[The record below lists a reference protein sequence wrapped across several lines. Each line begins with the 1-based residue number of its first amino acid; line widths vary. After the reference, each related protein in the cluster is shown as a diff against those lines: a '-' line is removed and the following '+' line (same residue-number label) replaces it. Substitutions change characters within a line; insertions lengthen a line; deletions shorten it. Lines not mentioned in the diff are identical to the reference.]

1 MRGNPSQSESDD
13 LHDLIKH
20 VRDTLD
26 IENKKRAKKHA
37 LPKII
42 PFLQSELG
50 APLPLHVS
58 LSRTLQIKTESRE
71 HFLETLKSCLRK
83 AGVSSFNFKFHGL
96 KWVPNFERNRWFLV
110 LSIEK
115 PAQNELN
122 RLLSACN
129 EASGKCGHPGLYI
142 GGHGDGPM
150 EINTKDNEVKRQKS
164 QHIEGENTDLS
175 DRFHVS
181 IAWNLEEPDPE
192 WVSLVKAIDVGKHI
206 KPPEALF
213 DVVKARIGNIVHN
226 LDLKPARSRRTSKIG
241 FLGLR

>member
-1 MRGNPSQSESDD
+1 MRGNPSQSESDN

-26 IENKKRAKKHA
+26 IENKKRAKKHP

-58 LSRTLQIKTESRE
+58 LSRTLQIKTEDRE

-83 AGVSSFNFKFHGL
+83 AAVSSFNFKFNGL

-115 PAQNELN
+115 PAQNEFN
-122 RLLSACN
+122 RLLRACN
-129 EASGKCGHPGLYI
+129 AATGRCGHPGLYV

-150 EINTKDNEVKRQKS
+150 ENNTKRDEVKRQKS
-164 QHIEGENTDLS
+164 QHIEGADTDLS
-175 DRFHVS
+175 DRFHIS
-181 IAWNLEEPDPE
+181 IAWNLEEPEPE
-192 WVSLVKAIDVGKHI
+192 WVSLVKAIDVGKHFE
-206 KPPEALF
+206 PPEA
-213 DVVKARIGNIVHN
+213 
-226 LDLKPARSRRTSKIG
+226 
-241 FLGLR
+241 